1 MVDMFKRKFGET
13 FSSFTVPITIGNKNS
28 PRQSTIYENEEWEN
42 SEEEE
47 LVQMEMLNNQ
57 MSGYNKTAGFNDL
70 YDEKVHIIKE
80 ESKNCIGIT
89 LPTFKDI

>member
-1 MVDMFKRKFGET
+1 
-13 FSSFTVPITIGNKNS
+13 
-28 PRQSTIYENEEWEN
+28 
-42 SEEEE
+42 
-47 LVQMEMLNNQ
+47 MEMLNNQ

-70 YDEKVHIIKE
+70 YDEKVHIIEE